1 MTALLASP
9 LELAA
14 LFFGLLGL
22 ILLIAA
28 LVALKRRR
36 PFRFILRTLFGLLLL
51 SLGALAGVIG
61 LGMQGYRALT
71 REEVAARVVVQPLGP
86 QRFSAT
92 FHIPGRPETIYYELA
107 GDAIY
112 VDAHI
117 LKWKPV
123 VNVFGLHTAYELD
136 RVAGRYDD
144 LEQERSSQRTV
155 HTLTPERRIDLFG
168 LRTRYAFLAPVL
180 DAEYGSGT
188 FVRVKE
194 PAELEIRVSTTG
206 LLIRPADTQTR

>member
-1 MTALLASP
+1 MTALLSSP

-14 LFFGLLGL
+14 LLFGLIGL
-22 ILLIAA
+22 ILLITA

-36 PFRFILRTLFGLLLL
+36 PFRFILRTLLGLLLL

-61 LGMQGYRALT
+61 IGMHGYRALT
-71 REEVAARVVVQPLGP
+71 REEVAARVMVQPLGP

-92 FHIPGRPETIYYELA
+92 FHIPGRPDTIYYELA

-117 LKWKPV
+117 LKWKPL
-123 VNVFGLHTAYELD
+123 VNVLGLHTAYELD

-144 LEQERSSQRTV
+144 VAQERSSPRTV

-168 LRTRYAFLAPVL
+168 LRTRYAFLAPLL

-188 FVRVKE
+188 FVRVTA
-194 PAELEIRVSTTG
+194 PTELEIRVSTTG

>member
-1 MTALLASP
+1 MTELLASP
-9 LELAA
+9 LQLAA
-14 LFFGLLGL
+14 ACFGLIGF

-28 LVALKRRR
+28 VVALKRRR
-36 PFRFILRTLFGLLLL
+36 PFRFILRLLFSLLLL
-51 SLGALAGVIG
+51 SLAALAGVIG
-61 LGMQGYRALT
+61 IGMQGYRALT

-117 LKWKPV
+117 LKWKPI
-123 VNVFGLHTAYELD
+123 VNVLGLHTAYELD

-144 LEQERSSQRTV
+144 VEQERASVRTV
-155 HTLTPERRIDLFG
+155 HTLTPDRRVDLFG

-188 FVRVKE
+188 FVRVTA
-194 PAELEIRVSTTG
+194 PAEFEIRVSTTG
-206 LLIRPADTQTR
+206 LLIRPADTQAR

>member
-1 MTALLASP
+1 MALLASP
-9 LELAA
+9 LRLAA
-14 LFFGLLGL
+14 LLFGLIGV

-51 SLGALAGVIG
+51 SLAALAGVIG

-92 FHIPGRPETIYYELA
+92 FHVPGRPETIYYELA

-117 LKWKPV
+117 LKWKPI
-123 VNVFGLHTAYELD
+123 VNVLGLHTAYELD
-136 RVAGRYDD
+136 RVTGRYDD
-144 LEQERSSQRTV
+144 IEQERSSARTV
-155 HTLTPERRIDLFG
+155 YTLTPERRVDLFG

-188 FVRVKE
+188 FVRITA
-194 PAELEIRVSTTG
+194 PAALEIRVSTTG
-206 LLIRPADTQTR
+206 LLIRPADTQAR